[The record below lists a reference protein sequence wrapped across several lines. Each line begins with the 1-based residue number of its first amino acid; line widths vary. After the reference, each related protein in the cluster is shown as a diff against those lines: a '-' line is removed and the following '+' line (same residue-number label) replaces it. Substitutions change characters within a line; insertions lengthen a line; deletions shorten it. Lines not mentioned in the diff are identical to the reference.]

1 MTVSIMKTI
10 PDLEAW
16 AIFAR
21 VAELRSFTAAAEML
35 GLSNATVSKAIT
47 RLEKHLGL
55 TLFHRTTR
63 TLSLTPSGQAL
74 AGRAAALL
82 SDAEAAEECAREE
95 ATGPRGLVRVAA
107 PMSFGVANVAPA
119 LPKLLAQCPGLSIDL
134 QLSDETVDVIEGGI
148 DVALRIGA
156 LPDSTL
162 KVRRLASIPTLLAA
176 APAYLKARGE
186 PDRPEQ
192 LVDHNCFA
200 YSNAPRPHRMRLIHR
215 DGREVAIAPRGPLI
229 TNNGEAMLPALVA
242 GHGIALLPEFI
253 LRQDL
258 QAGRLAHILP
268 EWSGP
273 PIALHLVM
281 PSSGP
286 RPARVSAVIDFFSQ
300 TFSRLT

>member
-1 MTVSIMKTI
+1 MSRM

-21 VAELRSFTAAAEML
+21 VAELRSFSAAAEAF

-47 RLEKHLGL
+47 RLEQSLGL

-63 TLSLTPSGQAL
+63 TLSLTPSGQSL

-82 SDAEAAEECAREE
+82 SDAETAEECAREE

-107 PMSFGVANVAPA
+107 PMTFGVAHVAPTLPA
-119 LPKLLAQCPGLSIDL
+119 LFAQCPGLSIDL
-134 QLSDETVDVIEGGI
+134 HLSDERIDLIEGGI
-148 DVALRIGA
+148 DIALRIGA
-156 LPDSTL
+156 LSDSSL
-162 KVRRLASIPTLLAA
+162 KARKLADIPTLLAA
-176 APAYLKARGE
+176 APSYLAAHAE
-186 PDRPEQ
+186 PSTPED
-192 LVDHNCFA
+192 LSGHSCFA
-200 YSNAPRPHRMRLIHR
+200 YSNVERADRWRLVAK
-215 DGREVAIAPRGPLI
+215 DGREAMVHPRGPLV

-258 QAGRLAHILP
+258 EAGRLAQILP
-268 EWSGP
+268 DWSGP
-273 PIALHLVM
+273 PIALHLVT

-286 RPARVSAVIDFFSQ
+286 RPARVSAVIDFFSHA
-300 TFSRLT
+300 FARLT

>member
-1 MTVSIMKTI
+1 MSRI

-21 VAELRSFTAAAEML
+21 VAELRSFSAAAEVL

-47 RLEKHLGL
+47 RLEQRLGL

-63 TLSLTPSGQAL
+63 MLSLTPSGQSL

-107 PMSFGVANVAPA
+107 PMSFGIAHVAPV
-119 LPKLLAQCPGLSIDL
+119 LPELMTQCPGLAIDL
-134 QLSDETVDVIEGGI
+134 HLSDETIDLVESGI
-148 DVALRIGA
+148 DIALRIGMLA
-156 LPDSTL
+156 DSSL
-162 KVRRLASIPTLLAA
+162 KARRLADIPVLLAA
-176 APAYLKARGE
+176 APSYLARHGE
-186 PDRPEQ
+186 PNTPAD
-192 LVDHNCFA
+192 LNAHSCFG
-200 YSNAPRPHRMRLIHR
+200 YSNAARPDRWLLVAD
-215 DGREVAIAPRGPLI
+215 DGEEAVVRARGSLI

-253 LRQDL
+253 IRRDL
-258 QAGRLAHILP
+258 EAGRLAHVLP
-268 EWSGP
+268 RWSGP
-273 PIALHLVM
+273 RIALHLVT

-286 RPARVSAVIDFFSQ
+286 RPARVSAVMDYFATAFRHR
-300 TFSRLT
+300 T